1 MSIFVKIVSANEEVL
16 AVTADSVVLPTVNG
30 EIEILSGHL
39 PILTILTAGVISVKT
54 AGKSESI
61 AVSEGF
67 VRVHSDHVD
76 VLVEEAV
83 DVKTVDLEA
92 IDRGIEM
99 AKDAIQ
105 KAREKQL
112 PDNEIKELE
121 AKLQYQFAKKLMA
134 KS

>member
-16 AVTADSVVLPTVNG
+16 AVTADSVVLPTTNG
-30 EIEILSGHL
+30 EIEILPEHL
-39 PILTILTAGVISVKT
+39 PLLTILTAGVVVVKT
-54 AGKSESI
+54 GIKSESI

-67 VRVHSDHVD
+67 VRVHADHVD

-99 AKDAIQ
+99 AREAIE

-121 AKLQYQFAKKLMA
+121 AKLQYQFAKKLIS

>member
-16 AVTADSVVLPTVNG
+16 SVTADSVVLPTVNG

-99 AKDAIQ
+99 ANDAIQ